1 MAKKR
6 RFAGGGDVYEVPGRP
21 NYAASEALL
30 KKRAAANPEKPDT
43 RFDTLRRMAGQF
55 GDMLEEG
62 RYRRSEKPH
71 YREEVEASISN
82 RDDAYNKAMKDK
94 SQSAEALKARKK
106 TDPMS
111 VKETEY
117 KKGGVVKHR
126 GDGLAQ
132 RGKTKGRFV

>member
-30 KKRAAANPEKPDT
+30 KKRATANPEKPDDS
-43 RFDTLRRMAGQF
+43 FDSVRRGIALL
-55 GDMLEEG
+55 GDAIVRRGSRMKEEEDS
-62 RYRRSEKPH
+62 YI
-71 YREEVEASISN
+71 AN
-82 RDDAYNKAMKDK
+82 RDAAYNKAMKDK
-94 SQSAEALKARKK
+94 AQSTEALKARKK